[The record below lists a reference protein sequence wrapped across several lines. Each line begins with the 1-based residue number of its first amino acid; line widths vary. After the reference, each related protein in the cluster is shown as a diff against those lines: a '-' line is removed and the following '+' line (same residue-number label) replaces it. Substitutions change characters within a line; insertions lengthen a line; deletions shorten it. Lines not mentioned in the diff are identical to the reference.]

1 LRLEGDDAK
10 DESALST
17 QIIRQVRMELEEVL
31 QLLRR

>member
-1 LRLEGDDAK
+1 AK
-10 DESALST
+10 DESALSS